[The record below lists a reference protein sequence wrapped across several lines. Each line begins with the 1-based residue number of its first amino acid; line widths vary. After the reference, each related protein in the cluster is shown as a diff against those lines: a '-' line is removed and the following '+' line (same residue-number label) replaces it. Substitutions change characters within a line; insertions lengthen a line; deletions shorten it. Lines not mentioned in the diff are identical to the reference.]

1 MRQAYAGHT
10 AASSEGRTPQFKVQF
25 DKLSHLTTNPSILS
39 GIKTHHR
46 PLIRLLFVLHPL
58 HIIPPTTRPKMARP
72 ASPDAPRKR
81 IWSLVY
87 RELLRHAVP
96 DSRFN
101 CDFLHFVPDFRD
113 SGSATSR
120 VAELPAYAAAS
131 TILVTADNS
140 LESLRARALRDG
152 KKILVATYR
161 LRRGFV
167 LLDPA
172 RISESRYELAACLDG
187 MEKTGVGRSV
197 SLAQLRDEGG
207 RVDLCVTGGLV
218 FSSSGVVI
226 WEGTSLFEV
235 QWALLQDLGVL
246 DVQTPVVAVAHA
258 CQVVDEAALGMDVF
272 TPSPKGEVQCDF
284 VATPERLI
292 EIEGAVKHAGGV
304 DFDTMEQ
311 DVLDNIQPLQELRG
325 IRMVEQIMSKNG
337 FGKEKEKEEEE
348 KPKTP
353 SKEEQMGI
361 DIVERLMRGLRG

>member
-1 MRQAYAGHT
+1 
-10 AASSEGRTPQFKVQF
+10 
-25 DKLSHLTTNPSILS
+25 
-39 GIKTHHR
+39 
-46 PLIRLLFVLHPL
+46 
-58 HIIPPTTRPKMARP
+58 MARP

-87 RELLRHAVP
+87 RELLRHAIP

-113 SGSATSR
+113 SGAATSR

-140 LESLRARALRDG
+140 LEGLRARALKDG

-172 RISESRYELAACLDG
+172 RIAESRFELAACLDG

-197 SLAQLRDEGG
+197 SLAQLRDEGV

-246 DVQTPVVAVAHA
+246 KAETPVVAVAHT
-258 CQVVDEAALGMDVF
+258 CQVVDEAALGMEAFV
-272 TPSPKGEVQCDF
+272 PSSKGEVQCDF
-284 VATPERLI
+284 VATPEQLV
-292 EIEGAVKHAGGV
+292 EIKGAVKHSGGV

-337 FGKEKEKEEEE
+337 FGKGKEKEKEEETS
-348 KPKTP
+348 KTP

-361 DIVERLMRGLRG
+361 DIVERLMRGLKG

>member
-1 MRQAYAGHT
+1 M
-10 AASSEGRTPQFKVQF
+10 
-25 DKLSHLTTNPSILS
+25 
-39 GIKTHHR
+39 
-46 PLIRLLFVLHPL
+46 
-58 HIIPPTTRPKMARP
+58 
-72 ASPDAPRKR
+72 
-81 IWSLVY
+81 
-87 RELLRHAVP
+87 
-96 DSRFN
+96 
-101 CDFLHFVPDFRD
+101 
-113 SGSATSR
+113 
-120 VAELPAYAAAS
+120 
-131 TILVTADNS
+131 
-140 LESLRARALRDG
+140 
-152 KKILVATYR
+152 
-161 LRRGFV
+161 

-197 SLAQLRDEGG
+197 SLAQLRDEGV